1 MSTEFRTPLSRA
13 RGLGSAKHGAA
24 HWIAE
29 RVSAVALIPLV
40 LWAVFGVIRLAR
52 ADYDTAVAWL
62 ASPLNA
68 VLMILLVLVAFWHM
82 QTGVRVIIEDYI
94 HKMLTKSVLLVANLF
109 IVTLAGALAIFSIL
123 KVALGG
129 AL

>member
-1 MSTEFRTPLSRA
+1 MADFRTPLSRA
-13 RGLGSAKHGAA
+13 RGLGAAKHGVS

-40 LWAVFGVIRLAR
+40 LWGVFAVLRLA
-52 ADYDTAVAWL
+52 ATDYDGAVAWVQ
-62 ASPLNA
+62 ASPLNP
-68 VLMILLVLVAFWHM
+68 VLLSLLALVSFAHM
-82 QTGVRVIIEDYI
+82 HGGMRVIVEDYE
-94 HKMLTKSVLLVANLF
+94 HRPLAKATLLLLNVFVCVLG
-109 IVTLAGALAIFSIL
+109 GALALFSIL

>member
-1 MSTEFRTPLSRA
+1 MSNSYRTPLSRA
-13 RGLGSAKHGAA
+13 RGLGAAHHGVG

-40 LWAVFGVIRLAR
+40 LWGVYAALHLAVAG
-52 ADYDTAVAWL
+52 YEGAVAWI

-68 VLMILLVLVAFWHM
+68 VLLVLLVVASYQHM
-82 QTGVRVIIEDYI
+82 MGGMRVVVEDYI
-94 HKMLTKSVLLVANLF
+94 HKPGTKAALLLLNVFVCVLG
-109 IVTLAGALAIFSIL
+109 GALAVFSIL

-129 AL
+129 A